1 MIKSAT
7 RIMLV
12 DDHELVRSTFE
23 DILNRIPGFGV
34 VASAA
39 TPSAALRM
47 GREVSCNLA
56 LIDINLG
63 GELGTRLALD
73 IRRLQPGIKTVFISA
88 NIYDRFVDHA
98 IAMEADGFISK
109 REGRAK
115 FVSALQAIVNGR
127 RFFSDEVLERMATC
141 PRTGRMLDPLQSR
154 RSTITPRQIQIL
166 KLLAV
171 GQSKKQIAQQLGVA
185 VKTVDC
191 HCDAMMK
198 RLNLHDRVAL
208 ARYAVRE
215 GLVEP

>member
-7 RIMLV
+7 KIMLV
-12 DDHELVRSTFE
+12 DDHALVRSMFR
-23 DILNRIPGFGV
+23 DIIDRVPGFDV

-39 TPSAALRM
+39 TPKEALQY
-47 GREVSCNLA
+47 GRDVSCNLA
-56 LIDINLG
+56 LIDINLAG
-63 GELGTRLALD
+63 SLGTRLALD
-73 IRRLQPGIKTVFISA
+73 IRRLQPGIKTVFVSA

-109 REGRAK
+109 RERMAE
-115 FVSALQAIVNGR
+115 FVSALHTIAQGR
-127 RFFSDEVLERMATC
+127 RFYSSEVLERMATC
-141 PRTGRMLDPLQSR
+141 PRTGRMLEPLQSR

-171 GQSKKQIAQQLGVA
+171 GQSKKEIAANLGVA

-215 GLVEP
+215 DLVEP